1 MCSSYQWHPQNK
13 QTKCTAW
20 ACKCKASSRG
30 IDLLD
35 FGNKKRKSGRKKELR
50 FDTLGNEGL
59 EDEILL
65 HRVMG
70 YLPQITW
77 VWFEEDV

>member
-1 MCSSYQWHPQNK
+1 M
-13 QTKCTAW
+13 
-20 ACKCKASSRG
+20 
-30 IDLLD
+30 DLLD

-77 VWFEEDV
+77 VWFEENV